1 MKRCPVDMTHE
12 SQEATASITEGPPLA
27 VFDLDGTLVRG
38 DSFLPFLISYA
49 WRRRRVW
56 PLLTLPFYL
65 GLYACR
71 ILSDRNAKERVLIS
85 FLRGQSTA
93 SVAEHA
99 GWFCS
104 WWVRHKLNAEVIRRL
119 REHQEAGHRVILLSA
134 SPDVYVPAIGA
145 FLGIDEVVCT
155 QVATDGE
162 RWDGAIIGVNCKGDA
177 KIELLRQR
185 LEPHAVSSRS
195 YAYGDS
201 RSDLPLLRWVSE
213 GFLVKGG
220 QLLPVQP

>member
-1 MKRCPVDMTHE
+1 MTE
-12 SQEATASITEGPPLA
+12 VPPLA

-38 DSFLPFLISYA
+38 NSFLPFLVSYA

-56 PLLTLPFYL
+56 PLLMLPLYL

-71 ILSDRNAKERVLIS
+71 ILSDRAAKERVLIS

-93 SVAEHA
+93 SVDEHA
-99 GWFCS
+99 GWFCG
-104 WWVRHKLNAEVIRRL
+104 WWVRHKLNEEVIGRL
-119 REHQEAGHRVILLSA
+119 REHQQAGHRVILLSA

-155 QVATDGE
+155 QVSADDE

-185 LEPHAVSSRS
+185 LEPHAVPSRS

-213 GFLVKGG
+213 GFLVKRG
-220 QLLPVQP
+220 QLLPVRP